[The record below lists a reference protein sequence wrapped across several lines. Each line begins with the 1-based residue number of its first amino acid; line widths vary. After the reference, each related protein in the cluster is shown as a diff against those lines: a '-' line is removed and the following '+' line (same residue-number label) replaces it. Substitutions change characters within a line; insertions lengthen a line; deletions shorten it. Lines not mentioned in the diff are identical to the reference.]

1 MNLYQKV
8 MEIFRNSK
16 YQNSLKTLREERGA
30 IFVLTAF
37 LLPLLLGCLGF
48 AYDAGNL
55 YMHKARLQNTADA
68 AALAGARAFV
78 DEAASQRK
86 TLRTQ
91 YMNNNNV
98 TTIPTDVSNE
108 INDTVKT
115 EAKTAAKNAAVANVT
130 KNMVNL
136 HNDYQSKYY
145 LVTGRITESGK
156 NYEQQYFKA
165 NLEETVPLY
174 FIPILL
180 NKREQDVAAEAIS
193 TIINKGTGKAS
204 NKKEK
209 FGPDSLFMT
218 KHGFANLGDTFY
230 NDGAGNTSDPP
241 KAPTWTDDYFEG
253 NLRYTEDDFVAD
265 FGNSTKVNNYAG
277 GVPFEGVFN
286 KKATELM
293 TKLKKLM
300 NSYNAADYNAFIDEM
315 KTHSDFYSVNDNAFT
330 AKGNVLYQKT
340 KDLLPESGIQYDK
353 AFWGVYNA
361 FYDEL
366 VSNSNYFRTFQKLE
380 GYNIDKFGDA
390 VKALFKRKLVAEQ
403 GISEDTYR
411 AKYQE
416 DHDAWVATTS
426 DGGQWKTEHDNWQ
439 RDYNTWKDAETAAIA
454 AAQARIDEMVANG
467 GGSSAVIDPY
477 NCTPQQAYEILK
489 KYKDMYP
496 AKAAIINGRSGND
509 YAWDE
514 YNNSG
519 DNQYFK
525 ITNNFSGIVYNINYN
540 DSYVNWEN
548 VPNDGWMWQVIRQ
561 GYESYKADGG
571 ADNLTP
577 KDAYDKLAVY
587 KDFLNQ
593 STDNLCT
600 LLVMREYVKDGNP
613 YGIINN
619 IGNFE
624 SLVKNMPALNNDSLT
639 WSMIDYQNSD
649 FQQLNLG
656 GDANWW
662 VNLKTLYVQGNGNLN
677 PSSSGIPTLSQLMA
691 PWYAD
696 PANAEPEEPPKP
708 REPQLEDYIRSTN
721 GDEYYA
727 QYHGSE
733 QNWTAS
739 AISSQQNSKEHSY
752 FYYPAPINFT
762 LTIDAA
768 GFYTDENVTAE
779 DPFYLFIGDNF
790 QGDVINIILDA
801 DVNRPLI
808 FCYMGTKNIK
818 IHIELQ
824 GHTFQGIIYTP
835 HAHGSEVFMNTNSS
849 SGTKG
854 TFKGTWMSDT
864 ITLKQNSS
872 HYEYEEFYLDSSL
885 KSAMPNFTGEIQ
897 EGDDEFG
904 DDEDLSDKNP
914 IKVIKL
920 VKSVADIL
928 SVEEIN

>member
-1 MNLYQKV
+1 MATFK
-8 MEIFRNSK
+8 
-16 YQNSLKTLREERGA
+16 NSLQALREERGA
-30 IFVLTAF
+30 IFVLTAI
-37 LLPLLLGCLGF
+37 LLPVILGF
-48 AYDAGNL
+48 MGFGYDVGNL
-55 YMHKARLQNTADA
+55 YMHKARLQNAADA
-68 AALAGARAFV
+68 ASLAGARAFV

-98 TTIPTDVSNE
+98 TSIPTDVSAE
-108 INDTVKT
+108 INETVKT
-115 EAKTAAKNAAVANVT
+115 EAKTAAKTAAVANVA

-136 HNDYQSKYY
+136 HNNDYQSKYY
-145 LVTGRITESGK
+145 LITGRITESGK

-180 NKREQDVAAEAIS
+180 DLKEQKVAAEAIS

-230 NDGAGNTSDPP
+230 NDGAGNTDT

-300 NSYNAADYNAFIDEM
+300 NGYNEADYNAFIDEL
-315 KTHSDFYSVNDNAFT
+315 KTHPDFYSVENNAFT
-330 AKGNVLYQKT
+330 EKGNVLFQKT
-340 KDLLPESGIQYDK
+340 QELLPNSGVQGN
-353 AFWGVYNA
+353 FWGVYNA

-366 VSNSNYFRTFQKLE
+366 VSNKNYFRTFQKLE
-380 GYNIDKFGDA
+380 NYNIDKFGESI
-390 VKALFKRKLVAEQ
+390 KSLFKTKLQQESNQTEEEINNKLTAALATWQTQENDWQAKHSKWLEDKAKAEEDAAQEVARLEQ
-403 GISEDTYR
+403 EAQQSGNSGNNPLTLQDAANILRPYHEMFVAYANNGGNIWDEEIKTQVWNQYVADNKPFGIKDYEINNYL
-411 AKYQE
+411 
-416 DHDAWVATTS
+416 
-426 DGGQWKTEHDNWQ
+426 GGNWQ
-439 RDYNTWKDAETAAIA
+439 EPDSGWTWK
-454 AAQARIDEMVANG
+454 N
-467 GGSSAVIDPY
+467 
-477 NCTPQQAYEILK
+477 L
-489 KYKDMYP
+489 
-496 AKAAIINGRSGND
+496 
-509 YAWDE
+509 
-514 YNNSG
+514 
-519 DNQYFK
+519 
-525 ITNNFSGIVYNINYN
+525 
-540 DSYVNWEN
+540 
-548 VPNDGWMWQVIRQ
+548 PNDKWPWTAIRADYEAVL
-561 GYESYKADGG
+561 GY
-571 ADNLTP
+571 
-577 KDAYDKLAVY
+577 
-587 KDFLNQ
+587 
-593 STDNLCT
+593 
-600 LLVMREYVKDGNP
+600 
-613 YGIINN
+613 
-619 IGNFE
+619 
-624 SLVKNMPALNNDSLT
+624 SLT
-639 WSMIDYQNSD
+639 ADSSE
-649 FQQLNLG
+649 
-656 GDANWW
+656 
-662 VNLKTLYVQGNGNLN
+662 
-677 PSSSGIPTLSQLMA
+677 PSIPTVEQLMQEWLQNN
-691 PWYAD
+691 P
-696 PANAEPEEPPKP
+696 EPL
-708 REPQLEDYIRSTN
+708 EPQKPTRESVIVGSN

-733 QNWTAS
+733 NNWTAS

-752 FYYPAPINFT
+752 FYYPAPNNFT

-790 QGDVINIILDA
+790 QGDAINIILDA

-835 HAHGSEVFMNTNSS
+835 HAHGSEVFMNTNNG
-849 SGTKG
+849 SGTRG

-872 HYEYEEFYLDSSL
+872 YYEYAEFYLDSSL

-897 EGDDEFG
+897 EGDDEYG
-904 DDEDLSDKNP
+904 DDEDLADKNP

-920 VKSVADIL
+920 VKSVTDPIE
-928 SVEEIN
+928 VEEIN